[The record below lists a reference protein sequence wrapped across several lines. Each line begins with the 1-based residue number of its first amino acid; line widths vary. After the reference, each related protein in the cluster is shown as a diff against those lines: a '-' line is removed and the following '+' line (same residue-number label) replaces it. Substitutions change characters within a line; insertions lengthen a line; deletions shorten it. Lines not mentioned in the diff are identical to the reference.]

1 MKKTATISDCGKY
14 RYNLTREWDDSLP
27 RLLFVMLN
35 PSTADA
41 EADDPTIRRCISRA
55 KDNGF
60 GSVEVV
66 NLFAYRATNPDELKR
81 TEDPVGSEND
91 KHIIE
96 AVNRAHTIIVAWG
109 TKGGLNLRDH
119 YVSKLLSQFG
129 LKCLGMTKDG
139 FPKHPL
145 YIASN
150 KALEDYR

>member
-35 PSTADA
+35 PSTADD
-41 EADDPTIRRCISRA
+41 EVDDPTIRRCISRA
-55 KDNGF
+55 KGNSF

-81 TEDPVGSEND
+81 TEDPVGPEND

-96 AVNRAHTIIVAWG
+96 AVNRAHTIIIAWG
-109 TKGGLNLRDH
+109 TKGGLNHRDH

-129 LKCLGMTKDG
+129 A
-139 FPKHPL
+139 PVSVWSEVPL
-145 YIASN
+145 DDQGRVPQAP
-150 KALEDYR
+150 ALRRVK